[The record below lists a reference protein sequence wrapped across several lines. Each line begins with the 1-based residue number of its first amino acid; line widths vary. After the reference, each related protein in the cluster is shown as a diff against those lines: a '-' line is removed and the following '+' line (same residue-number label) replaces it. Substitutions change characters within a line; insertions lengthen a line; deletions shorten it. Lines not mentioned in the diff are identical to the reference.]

1 LKAGRLQSIALT
13 LIAFAFVAGC
23 GGDDDDEESTAL
35 PDGCTQV
42 SAPEPNEAS
51 AERRTQP
58 PDPPARAVVTTSCGD
73 FAIELDV
80 ERAPKTT
87 ASFAGLAEQGFYDGT
102 GFHRVAP
109 GFVIQGGDPLGDG
122 TGGPGYT
129 VDEPPPRDFAYLRGT
144 VAMAKNEVEPPGR
157 SGSQFFVV
165 TAPADAGL
173 PPDYAVLGGVVEGF
187 DTIERIEQLGEPGED
202 GPPAEPVVIE
212 RVTIEG
218 GG

>member
-13 LIAFAFVAGC
+13 LIALALVVGC
-23 GGDDDDEESTAL
+23 GGDDDDGSAAL
-35 PDGCTQV
+35 PEGCTEV
-42 SAPEPNEAS
+42 PAPEPKEAS
-51 AERRTQP
+51 AERRTEAP
-58 PDPPARAVVTTSCGD
+58 APGARAVVKTSCGE

-87 ASFAGLAEQGFYDGT
+87 ASFAGLAEQGLYDGT
-102 GFHRVAP
+102 GFHRIAP

-129 VDEPPPRDFAYLRGT
+129 VDEPPPQDFAYLRGT
-144 VAMAKNEVEPPGR
+144 VAMAKNEAEPPGR

-173 PPDYAVLGGVVEGF
+173 PPDYALLGRVVEGF

>member
-1 LKAGRLQSIALT
+1 MKPARAQTIALSIAAV
-13 LIAFAFVAGC
+13 IAIGGC
-23 GGDDDDEESTAL
+23 GGDDDGGEASL
-35 PDGCTQV
+35 PDGCSEV
-42 SAPEPNEAS
+42 AEPAAKEAE
-51 AERRTQP
+51 ADRRTRP
-58 PDPPARAVVTTSCGD
+58 LAPGARAVVETSCGE

-109 GFVIQGGDPLGDG
+109 GFVVQGGDPLGDG

-129 VDEPPPRDFAYLRGT
+129 VDEPPPQDFAYLRGA
-144 VAMAKNEVEPPGR
+144 VAMAKSEVEPPGR

-173 PPDYAVLGGVVEGF
+173 PPDYAVVGRVIEGF
-187 DTIERIEQLGEPGED
+187 DAIERIEELGEPGED
-202 GPPAEPVVIE
+202 GPPAAPVVIE
-212 RVTIEG
+212 RVTIEDG
-218 GG
+218 G